1 MREDL
6 RERPSISP
14 KRRAVILGALGP
26 AVHRAIQKGRVRTRA
41 ELGEL
46 VGFIRARLEERRGL
60 GEDLG
65 ATRRWAEWCVRE
77 GLRRVEEGRAARAA
91 AARFLAEEAR
101 ARAEA
106 RRAWADPEAQ
116 AQVAALL
123 QAALG
128 RPRSGRGKLV
138 EEDDLQ
144 LPHGLEA
151 GVVGEEGRG
160 PGVEGRGDLEGV
172 RGAQAVAGAQ
182 VRGALGDRR
191 VHGNKGEVGVGG
203 EEIPVVA
210 GHRGPSLP

>member
-1 MREDL
+1 MAFADFLDRQPGSRALRWAMARVREDL

-77 GLRRVEEGRAARAA
+77 GLRRVEEGRAAREAA
-91 AARFLAEEAR
+91 AQFLVEEAR

-106 RRAWADPEAQ
+106 RRAWATWSGCPGWGIGGEAPDRRPWTLIELVPDVEERRQ
-116 AQVAALL
+116 RYLALLASTIASDVRLPLVRKSSGQPAALVPGVRHL
-123 QAALG
+123 
-128 RPRSGRGKLV
+128 
-138 EEDDLQ
+138 
-144 LPHGLEA
+144 
-151 GVVGEEGRG
+151 GVV
-160 PGVEGRGDLEGV
+160 PPL
-172 RGAQAVAGAQ
+172 
-182 VRGALGDRR
+182 
-191 VHGNKGEVGVGG
+191 
-203 EEIPVVA
+203 
-210 GHRGPSLP
+210 